1 MQGYI
6 YTFLTTKGGYG
17 CRGKNGRKKKIE
29 KIERGKRKKGAKRQ
43 KIKSKAS
50 QQIH

>member
-17 CRGKNGRKKKIE
+17 CRGKNGRKEKIE
-29 KIERGKRKKGAKRQ
+29 KNGRGKRKKGQ
-43 KIKSKAS
+43 KDKKNVF
-50 QQIH
+50 H